1 MLHVNLGAANHDETR
16 WNDPEAFDIFRPLK
30 AHIAFAFGP
39 HRCLGIHLANMETR
53 VVLETLFDRLPNLRL
68 DPDAEDVHI
77 TGMAF
82 RSPLELPVLFD

>member
-1 MLHVNLGAANHDETR
+1 
-16 WNDPEAFDIFRPLK
+16 
-30 AHIAFAFGP
+30 
-39 HRCLGIHLANMETR
+39 METR

-68 DPDAEDVHI
+68 DPEAEDVHI